1 MERVEQF
8 QSIKVDHCTLFSV
21 LRSVT
26 FDFMCHTTFH
36 KVRML
41 IDEVM
46 RKIAQKCEEHVYGES

>member
-8 QSIKVDHCTLFSV
+8 ESIKVDNCTLFNV

-36 KVRML
+36 KVRLL
-41 IDEVM
+41 IKEVV
-46 RKIAQKCEEHVYGES
+46 RKIAHLCEKHIYGES

>member
-8 QSIKVDHCTLFSV
+8 ERIKVINCTLFSV

-41 IDEVM
+41 IDEVVCE
-46 RKIAQKCEEHVYGES
+46 IAQKCEVHIYGES